1 MPVDR
6 EKNKGRVTVRFP
18 GLSTKS
24 SGRIERVT
32 FYVYSINSDGVRMAS
47 ENHPVTLNKVKGGR
61 FVRGLV
67 AKLRATKPV
76 VIY

>member
-1 MPVDR
+1 MRVDP

-18 GLSTKS
+18 GLSTTS
-24 SGRIERVT
+24 SGKIERVT
-32 FYVYSINSDGVRMAS
+32 FHVYCINSDGARMAS
-47 ENHPVTLNKVKGGR
+47 ENNPVMLNKVKGRR

-67 AKLRATKPV
+67 KKLRATRPV